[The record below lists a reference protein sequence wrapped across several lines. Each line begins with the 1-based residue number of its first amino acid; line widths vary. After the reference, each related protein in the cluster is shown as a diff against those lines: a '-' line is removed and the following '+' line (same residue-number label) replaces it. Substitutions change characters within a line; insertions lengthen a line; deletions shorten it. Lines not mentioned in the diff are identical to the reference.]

1 MSWLFDILA
10 AFGIG
15 LIMLIA
21 ALVLV
26 IFWLHNKVRNDPE
39 YKAKIARL
47 HRSYA
52 EEETVIEAAP
62 WFGTTGLDEEVER
75 ELPKYLRREFG
86 ELLLDDD
93 SLKARDLEYV
103 GRFDEADGVVH
114 YWRIPSRDGEQ
125 SFAYVEVT
133 PEGSVCTSWGGREPP
148 GINAT
153 NA

>member
-1 MSWLFDILA
+1 MSWLFDLLA

-93 SLKARDLEYV
+93 SLKARDL
-103 GRFDEADGVVH
+103 ADLTLLLD
-114 YWRIPSRDGEQ
+114 I
-125 SFAYVEVT
+125 
-133 PEGSVCTSWGGREPP
+133 
-148 GINAT
+148 
-153 NA
+153 